1 MLFKMFNVMLKRS
14 SPPIGAKG
22 NIVKHLA
29 MSVVKS
35 TARSFVFTQDDT
47 IATNICIIVLL

>member
-1 MLFKMFNVMLKRS
+1 MLFKMFRVML
-14 SPPIGAKG
+14 

-29 MSVVKS
+29 MSVAKS

-47 IATNICIIVLL
+47 IAVNICIIGLLL